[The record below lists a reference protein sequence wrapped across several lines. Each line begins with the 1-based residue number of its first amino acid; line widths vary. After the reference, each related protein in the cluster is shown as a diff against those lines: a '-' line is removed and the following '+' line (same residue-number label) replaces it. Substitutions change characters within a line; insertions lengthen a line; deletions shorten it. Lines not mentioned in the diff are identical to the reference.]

1 MGRERAQGQGQG
13 EGGARQSAR
22 GRIYLLGADNKPV
35 AHAVRLGIT
44 DGVSTEL
51 LVRPGDETLKEGANV
66 ITGVLGGAAG
76 SANSAASQRQGGGP
90 RPPF

>member
-1 MGRERAQGQGQG
+1 MGRERGQG
-13 EGGARQSAR
+13 EGGARQSTR
-22 GRIYLLGADNKPV
+22 GRIYVLAADNKPI

-66 ITGVLGGAAG
+66 ITGVLGAAAGAGGAA
-76 SANSAASQRQGGGP
+76 ASPRQAGGP